1 MLTSLPLKAAV
12 AGSVS
17 LATVFAIGTTLLAK
31 RIESSFDEQSLKIQS
46 ETLSNEAREIHAR
59 LAAAAKTAENLATTV
74 AAMRRSGI
82 KDRGAY
88 DAVLRDVLA
97 ANPGLIGTW
106 TGWEPNALDGRDA
119 DFAGT
124 ASSDASGRFLPYWNR
139 GTGEIKREVST
150 GYDTEADGAW
160 YLQPKKHNRLVAIEP
175 YTYTVASKDTMLM
188 TFGAPITANGRFL
201 GTAGADLD
209 LGSLNAWLAT
219 LKPFGTGYLVVA
231 SGRGNVVAHRDGKA
245 TGKPLA
251 AVDASAAEVASQ
263 AVTTGS
269 NVVVDAPGPGGAT
282 WRYMAQHIQAGDS
295 QDRWAI
301 VAAVPMA
308 TLKAAA
314 DQAKWTLIGISILC
328 VLIGCG
334 VLFGLLQRLV
344 GTPIRALGQTIGG
357 MAAGN
362 YEACVPE
369 AQRRDEVGL
378 VGQAVLRL
386 RDGLRAQAE
395 ADARRTSEAQTVA
408 DAERKETMAALAG
421 EFERAVGGI
430 VGMVTSAATE
440 LQATAQGMAG
450 TATQTAGQSTTV
462 AAAAEEAASNVNTVA
477 TAAEELGA
485 SVREIGRQVQG
496 SARLAQDAAREA
508 TQTTELVNDL
518 SGAVA
523 TIGDVVTLI
532 TGIAGQT
539 NLLALNATIE
549 AARAGETGRGFA
561 VVAAEVKELAS
572 QTARATEEI
581 SGQIARIQGSTV
593 HAVSAIASITARIQE
608 ISGMATTIAAA
619 VEEQG
624 AATQEIARNV
634 AQAAMGTGEVTS
646 NIAGVAGAA
655 EQTGAAASQ
664 VLASAS
670 ELSRQSAHLSTEVE
684 RFLATVR
691 AA

>member
-231 SGRGNVVAHRDGKA
+231 SGRGTSSHIAMGRLRASPWQRSTLPPRRWRARPSRPDRTSSSMLPVR
-245 TGKPLA
+245 
-251 AVDASAAEVASQ
+251 AVQRGV
-263 AVTTGS
+263 
-269 NVVVDAPGPGGAT
+269 T
-282 WRYMAQHIQAGDS
+282 WRNIS
-295 QDRWAI
+295 R
-301 VAAVPMA
+301 PA
-308 TLKAAA
+308 TP
-314 DQAKWTLIGISILC
+314 
-328 VLIGCG
+328 
-334 VLFGLLQRLV
+334 R
-344 GTPIRALGQTIGG
+344 
-357 MAAGN
+357 
-362 YEACVPE
+362 
-369 AQRRDEVGL
+369 
-378 VGQAVLRL
+378 
-386 RDGLRAQAE
+386 
-395 ADARRTSEAQTVA
+395 
-408 DAERKETMAALAG
+408 
-421 EFERAVGGI
+421 
-430 VGMVTSAATE
+430 
-440 LQATAQGMAG
+440 
-450 TATQTAGQSTTV
+450 TAGRSWP
-462 AAAAEEAASNVNTVA
+462 
-477 TAAEELGA
+477 
-485 SVREIGRQVQG
+485 RCRW
-496 SARLAQDAAREA
+496 RR
-508 TQTTELVNDL
+508 
-518 SGAVA
+518 
-523 TIGDVVTLI
+523 
-532 TGIAGQT
+532 
-539 NLLALNATIE
+539 
-549 AARAGETGRGFA
+549 
-561 VVAAEVKELAS
+561 
-572 QTARATEEI
+572 
-581 SGQIARIQGSTV
+581 
-593 HAVSAIASITARIQE
+593 
-608 ISGMATTIAAA
+608 
-619 VEEQG
+619 
-624 AATQEIARNV
+624 
-634 AQAAMGTGEVTS
+634 
-646 NIAGVAGAA
+646 
-655 EQTGAAASQ
+655 
-664 VLASAS
+664 
-670 ELSRQSAHLSTEVE
+670 
-684 RFLATVR
+684 
-691 AA
+691 